1 METHYDETAPA
12 SHDTLPPG
20 TYTARAISWA
30 WDTDKNGDPC
40 IKIMFALSDGR
51 PGYQLDGTLYL
62 DESKPDAKGRT
73 ALDRGMEALR
83 AMGLDGD
90 LTAEL
95 DGIDRGDV
103 SLVTDINAKGY
114 ARVRFVN
121 APRAARELRTFAPP
135 AAPELNGFLAKLNA
149 KSRALSARAQASGTR
164 PAAQQPDGHPQ
175 IARAAGQHHG
185 ADLGRGVVAPLGLDP
200 GVTVGG
206 LDDLVGGQ
214 LDLLGD
220 LGGLDC
226 QLSRGGAEVGLGLEV
241 AGGLAI
247 GPAAEPEEQRS
258 GDRAADQGKDGELD
272 VAEVDLGGV
281 QAVRHFVQQADII
294 KLSSEIST
302 PDDPDVVR
310 SSRMPHLSMNGS
322 NVSSNQANIGVRH

>member
-30 WDTDKNGDPC
+30 WDTDRNGEPC

-164 PAAQQPDGHPQ
+164 PAAQQPQQAQQAQPQ
-175 IARAAGQHHG
+175 QPRQSAPAQRAANANARPAVPQQQ
-185 ADLGRGVVAPLGLDP
+185 RAP
-200 GVTVGG
+200 
-206 LDDLVGGQ
+206 Q
-214 LDLLGD
+214 
-220 LGGLDC
+220 
-226 QLSRGGAEVGLGLEV
+226 
-241 AGGLAI
+241 
-247 GPAAEPEEQRS
+247 PAQR
-258 GDRAADQGKDGELD
+258 
-272 VAEVDLGGV
+272 
-281 QAVRHFVQQADII
+281 QA
-294 KLSSEIST
+294 
-302 PDDPDVVR
+302 PP
-310 SSRMPHLSMNGS
+310 RMPPTGS
-322 NVSSNQANIGVRH
+322 QEFGSDDEIPF

>member
-1 METHYDETAPA
+1 MTTTHYDETAPA

-30 WDTDKNGDPC
+30 WDTDKSGDPC

-73 ALDRGMEALR
+73 ALDRSMEALR

-114 ARVRFVN
+114 ACVKWIN
-121 APRAARELRTFAPP
+121 APRSARELRTFAPP
-135 AAPELNGFLAKLNA
+135 QPQQLNSFLAKLNA

-164 PAAQQPDGHPQ
+164 PAAQPQQAQQPRQSAPAQ
-175 IARAAGQHHG
+175 RAANANARPMARPMAQPQHQQHQQRAQQPVQRQASPRMPPSGSQEFG
-185 ADLGRGVVAPLGLDP
+185 AD
-200 GVTVGG
+200 
-206 LDDLVGGQ
+206 DD
-214 LDLLGD
+214 
-220 LGGLDC
+220 
-226 QLSRGGAEVGLGLEV
+226 
-241 AGGLAI
+241 I
-247 GPAAEPEEQRS
+247 P
-258 GDRAADQGKDGELD
+258 
-272 VAEVDLGGV
+272 
-281 QAVRHFVQQADII
+281 F
-294 KLSSEIST
+294 
-302 PDDPDVVR
+302 
-310 SSRMPHLSMNGS
+310 
-322 NVSSNQANIGVRH
+322 